1 MSKPLFFFIST
12 SEAASQAASDNA
24 FFKIAKDLGLTLDSF
39 IFYLICFGITFT
51 ALSYFLFKPLLDL
64 IINRQ
69 TQINDNIEKS
79 IMLESELN
87 KFNQDQSD
95 LKASIY
101 KEKSAIIEEARIEA
115 KLQAETIINNAN
127 SKAKEI
133 ELQANKDALFS
144 IEQSKSTS
152 QKEVIQFYSQL
163 ISKNMITTKLDP
175 IANQKAMDELLNQPI
190 KF

>member
-1 MSKPLFFFIST
+1 MSKYLFYIVST
-12 SEAASQAASDNA
+12 TEAASEAASDNA
-24 FFKIAKDLGLTLDSF
+24 FFKITKDLGLTLDSF
-39 IFYLICFGITFT
+39 IFYLICFVITFA
-51 ALSYFLFKPLLDL
+51 ALSYFLFKPLLGL

-69 TQINDNIEKS
+69 NQINDNIEKS

-95 LKASIY
+95 LKESIY

-115 KLQAETIINNAN
+115 KHQAETIINNAN
-127 SKAKEI
+127 SKAKDI
-133 ELQANKDALFS
+133 ETQANKDALIS
-144 IEQSKSTS
+144 IEQSKSLT

-163 ISKNMITTKLDP
+163 ITKNMLTTKLDP
-175 IANQKAMDELLNQPI
+175 NANQKAMDELLNQPI